1 MIIVSGCLAGIN
13 CNYKSE
19 SKPNAFVIELVRKG
33 KAIPICPEQLGGL
46 STPRTPAEI
55 KEGKVFTKNGVDVT
69 SNFVSGA
76 KEVLKIAI
84 MANCKLAILKA
95 KSPSC
100 GSGQIYD
107 GTFLGELIPGD
118 GILAKE
124 LKQNGIRVITE
135 NDIVKNLKEIE
146 EAIK

>member
-13 CNYKSE
+13 CNYKGE

-55 KEGKVFTKNGVDVT
+55 KEGKVFTKEGKDVT
-69 SNFVSGA
+69 INFVNGA
-76 KEVLKIAI
+76 KEVLKIAKRG
-84 MANCKLAILKA
+84 NCKLAILKA

-107 GTFLGELIPGD
+107 GTFTEKLISGEGMLT
-118 GILAKE
+118 KE
-124 LKQNGIRVITE
+124 LKQNGIKVFTE
-135 NDIVKNLKEIE
+135 KEIEINLKEII
-146 EAIK
+146 EATK